1 MSTAPAH
8 SSSAIWFLA
17 SPTSPGMHA
26 GMLTFI
32 ATTPGTFQYRCPGP
46 GHARKSMVDAFTVV
60 D

>member
-1 MSTAPAH
+1 
-8 SSSAIWFLA
+8 
-17 SPTSPGMHA
+17 MHA

-46 GHARKSMVDAFTVV
+46 GHARKSMVDAFSVV